1 MRTFAVCALL
11 SISLLPGCLAVGAA
25 AGGAVA
31 ANNVL
36 DSNVY
41 VTQLSCDSREAWN
54 TAKKFLAENSKE
66 LIEWDDTSRI
76 AKANI
81 DESVVTVS
89 IETLDIDRCQMTVS
103 AKKYLATMNDGEMAK
118 IITERL
124 VRRMTTK

>member
-1 MRTFAVCALL
+1 MRTFAICALL

-66 LIEWDDTSRI
+66 LIEWDDAARV

-81 DESVVTVS
+81 DESIVTVS

-103 AKKYLATMNDGEMAK
+103 AKKYLATMSDGQMAK

>member
-1 MRTFAVCALL
+1 MRTFALCVLFSA
-11 SISLLPGCLAVGAA
+11 SLLPGCLAVGAA
-25 AGGAVA
+25 AGGVVA
-31 ANNVL
+31 ANHVL

-41 VTQLSCDSREAWN
+41 VTQLTCDSREAWN

-66 LIEWDDTSRI
+66 LIEWDDAARV

-81 DESVVTVS
+81 DESIVTVT
-89 IETLDIDRCQMTVS
+89 IETLDVDRCQMTVS

-124 VRRMTTK
+124 VRRLAK

>member
-1 MRTFAVCALL
+1 MRTFALCALL
-11 SISLLPGCLAVGAA
+11 SVSLLPGCLAVGAA

-41 VTQLSCDSREAWN
+41 VTQLGCDSREAWN
-54 TAKKFLAENSKE
+54 TTKKFLAENSKE
-66 LIEWDDTSRI
+66 LIEWDDAARV

-81 DESVVTVS
+81 DESIVTVS

-124 VRRMTTK
+124 VRRLTK

>member
-1 MRTFAVCALL
+1 
-11 SISLLPGCLAVGAA
+11 LAVGAA

-54 TAKKFLAENSKE
+54 TTKKFLAENSKE
-66 LIEWDDTSRI
+66 LIEWDDAARV

>member
-1 MRTFAVCALL
+1 MRTFALCALL
-11 SISLLPGCLAVGAA
+11 SVSLLPGCLAVGAA

-36 DSNVY
+36 DANVY
-41 VTQLSCDSREAWN
+41 VTQLNCDSREAWN

-66 LIEWDDTSRI
+66 LIEWDDAARV

-81 DESVVTVS
+81 DESIVTVS

-124 VRRMTTK
+124 VRRLTK

>member
-1 MRTFAVCALL
+1 MRNLTLCTLLALPL
-11 SISLLPGCLAVGAA
+11 FTSCLAVGAA

-31 ANNVL
+31 ANSVV

-41 VTQLSCDSREAWN
+41 VTQLNCDSREAWN
-54 TAKKFLAENSKE
+54 TAKKVLAENSKE

-89 IETLDIDRCQMTVS
+89 IETLDLDRCQMTVS

-124 VRRMTTK
+124 VRRMTQN